1 MQMQKHSFSDIVIIG
16 GGPAGSTLSTLLVRK
31 GYRVL
36 LLEREKFPRFHVG
49 ESLLPASQP
58 IWQKLGITEP
68 LEKLSNAIKH
78 GGEIRIGL
86 DPSKSHCESS
96 IVKFNTLPTHLLG
109 KRPYSYNVERS
120 EFDLF
125 LLNHSRQ
132 EGVNVY
138 EEATV
143 KEILWEGEKAVGVRW
158 KTKQGK
164 EYITQ
169 ARCIADC
176 SGRQALIARQ
186 LKLIVPNPEIKTSAV
201 FGHFAK
207 VTRDDGLRQDYIHT
221 YFFENGWIW
230 FIPLESDRMS
240 VGVVVNEPESD
251 WWSSQ
256 SPEKILFTYI
266 NRYKFLRDR
275 FEQSEQTS
283 KIRIMRGLPY
293 TTSRSSGD
301 GWILV
306 GDANFFVDPLFSS
319 GVHVAFHTAEKAA
332 EAIDDFLQ
340 NNRNLLAFKRYHNWG
355 KNYQFHIFTT
365 IGIFYKMLKY
375 RVAVESLVKLT
386 SQGSDNRNNPIA
398 QRMRA
403 WIAGYFDRFYWV
415 LYGAWCLCS
424 LGILIGIVQE
434 KLFGIAGWD
443 THQELYS
450 EPPLTIPKSEQ
461 LVTKFRKK
469 LITSIK

>member
-1 MQMQKHSFSDIVIIG
+1 MQMPQHSFYDIVVIG

-36 LLEREKFPRFHVG
+36 VLEREKFPRFHVG

-58 IWQKLGITEP
+58 IWQKLGIADP
-68 LEKLSNAIKH
+68 LQHLSNAIKY
-78 GGEIRIGL
+78 GGEIRVGA
-86 DPSKSHCESS
+86 DPNDSHCESS
-96 IVKFNTLPTHLLG
+96 IVKFKTLPTNLLG

-132 EGVNVY
+132 EGAKVY
-138 EEATV
+138 EEAIV

-158 KTKQGK
+158 KTKQGE
-164 EYITQ
+164 EYITK
-169 ARCIADC
+169 AGCIADC
-176 SGRQALIARQ
+176 SGRQAFIARQ
-186 LKLIVPNPEIKTSAV
+186 RKLIVPHPEIKTSAV

-221 YFFENGWIW
+221 YFFEHGWIW
-230 FIPLESDRMS
+230 FIPLECDRMS

-256 SPEKILFTYI
+256 SPEQILLTYI

-275 FEQSEQTS
+275 FEEAEQTS
-283 KIRIMRGLPY
+283 KVRIMRGLPY
-293 TTSRSSGD
+293 TTTQSAGD

-332 EAIDDFLQ
+332 DAIAQFLSGDRTLVPFQ
-340 NNRNLLAFKRYHNWG
+340 RYHRWG
-355 KNYQFHIFTT
+355 KYYQFHIFTT
-365 IGIFYKMLKY
+365 IGLFYKMLNY
-375 RVAVESLVKLT
+375 RVSVEGLVKLT
-386 SQGSDNRNNPIA
+386 SKGSDNRSNPIA

-415 LYGAWCLCS
+415 LYLAWCICS
-424 LGILIGIVQE
+424 VAILIGIIRE
-434 KLFGIAGWD
+434 KIFGIAGWD
-443 THQELYS
+443 THQQLCS
-450 EPPLTIPKSEQ
+450 EPPLKIPKSEQ
-461 LVTKFRKK
+461 LLTKFNQP
-469 LITSIK
+469 LVESIK